1 MHLEKKKIPFCAL
14 ETEQQEALDYI
25 LFFPFLVIYVIQRV
39 MQIKENSKGRL
50 EGVTRS

>member
-1 MHLEKKKIPFCAL
+1 MFPFCVL
-14 ETEQQEALDYI
+14 GTERQEVLDYI
-25 LFFPFLVIYVIQRV
+25 LCFPFSRDMCDSKGY